1 MTTPTTRR
9 SLGVVLAASFAA
21 GAGLAGRQA
30 PAPMTLA
37 SQPTRVPG
45 GLISGVPGRAAS
57 ISVFKGVPF
66 AAPPVGELR
75 WQAPQPPTPWTG
87 VRKADDFG
95 SSCIQTIVTEKKP
108 WTYEFMAHNAV
119 SEDCLTLN
127 IWTPARSATE
137 RRPVLVFIHGGAN
150 TEGSSAV
157 PAYDGEG
164 LASRGIV
171 AVTIN
176 YRLGILGFFTHPAL
190 REEAAY
196 RASGN
201 YGLLD
206 QIAAVRWVR
215 DNIASFGGDPA
226 RITVAGQSAG
236 ASAVHNLTASPLAR
250 GVFSRAIAQSGSSV
264 ATGRAGRSMAD
275 QETEGVRVAEA
286 KNATT
291 LAALRALTWQ
301 QVVSPVPAAAAP
313 AGRAGGGGRGFGI
326 IVDGYALP
334 VSVAQAFAEG
344 KQNDVVTLT
353 GSNADENGAQ
363 PQPTVTLASYRA
375 QAQQRY
381 GERAA
386 EFLSLYPAESD
397 DAAKLA
403 QNESARD
410 QARVS
415 TYLWAVNRG
424 KSAKTAAYTY
434 FFTQPLPGPDVEQYG
449 AFHTSEVPY
458 VLNTLFMSDRPFTAI
473 DRRIADQLSGY
484 WANFAANGDP
494 NGGMLPKWPPV
505 SIATPQTMEVG
516 QKFAP
521 IPLTGDDKKL
531 AFWKSVLQ

>member
-1 MTTPTTRR
+1 
-9 SLGVVLAASFAA
+9 
-21 GAGLAGRQA
+21 
-30 PAPMTLA
+30 MTLA

-45 GLISGVPGRAAS
+45 GLVSGVPGRAAS
-57 ISVFKGVPF
+57 ISVFKGMPF

-95 SSCIQTIVTEKKP
+95 PSCIQTIVTEKKP

-250 GVFSRAIAQSGSSV
+250 GVFSRAIAQSGSNV

-275 QETEGVRVAEA
+275 QEAEGVRVAEA
-286 KNATT
+286 KNAPT

-301 QVVSPVPAAAAP
+301 QVVAPVPAPAAP

-334 VSVAQAFAEG
+334 AVG
-344 KQNDVVTLT
+344 GT
-353 GSNADENGAQ
+353 G
-363 PQPTVTLASYRA
+363 VR
-375 QAQQRY
+375 
-381 GERAA
+381 
-386 EFLSLYPAESD
+386 
-397 DAAKLA
+397 
-403 QNESARD
+403 
-410 QARVS
+410 
-415 TYLWAVNRG
+415 
-424 KSAKTAAYTY
+424 
-434 FFTQPLPGPDVEQYG
+434 
-449 AFHTSEVPY
+449 
-458 VLNTLFMSDRPFTAI
+458 
-473 DRRIADQLSGY
+473 
-484 WANFAANGDP
+484 
-494 NGGMLPKWPPV
+494 
-505 SIATPQTMEVG
+505 
-516 QKFAP
+516 
-521 IPLTGDDKKL
+521 
-531 AFWKSVLQ
+531 